1 MKRVLFL
8 AMAVMLLSCSVRDTG
23 KRIADPPADGKEMT
37 VRKLSQEVDD
47 PASVPELF
55 SKEGIEYQS
64 ISTINFGQ
72 SYPVVPKVSFAV
84 AYTDNNIVIHYK
96 VSEPSVRAVANADCQ
111 RVWEDSCCEFF
122 STPVKDG
129 YYYNLEANCTGT
141 ILIEGG
147 SVKSPREYAP
157 EEVLQ
162 SVKRWSSLGRESF
175 ETKEEPTEWEMALI
189 VPFRTFYFKHHVK
202 SLKGRTIRANFY
214 KCGDLL
220 PVPHHLSWSP
230 IHPPATHFHCP
241 DFFGTL
247 RFK

>member
-1 MKRVLFL
+1 MKRILFL
-8 AMAVMLLSCSVRDTG
+8 TMAVVLSCTVADAR
-23 KRIADPPADGKEMT
+23 KKIADPPADGKEMI
-37 VRKLSQEVDD
+37 VRKLPQEVDD
-47 PASVPELF
+47 PASVPGLF
-55 SKEGIEYQS
+55 AKEGIEYHS

-72 SYPVVPKVSFAV
+72 SYPVVPEVSFAV

-96 VSEPSVRAVANADCQ
+96 VSEPSVRAVAYADCQ

-122 STPVKDG
+122 SAPAKDG

-147 SVKSPREYAP
+147 TVKSPREYAP

-175 ETKEEPTEWEMALI
+175 ETREEPTEWEMALI
-189 VPFRTFYFKHHVK
+189 VPFRTFYFNHRVR

-247 RFK
+247 RFR